1 MDDDREQWPA
11 LEAALDDEAAGG
23 AGGAG
28 SADGGG
34 EAVATVANLR
44 GILARHTRRRRR
56 LTTGIAAS
64 VLAIGLGGG
73 VAIGEV
79 VASGGQLVAEGSAP
93 STTSLAP
100 RSSASVAAP
109 RPASAPPPASEAN
122 GATYGS
128 SSSGL
133 QYTYGPAALAP
144 PAVKLAPVS
153 AAGTSSTS
161 ADCTIEG
168 CLNGAFDSR
177 LAKIFDRSAN
187 GVEVRAF
194 SVSYPVVSPLHGA
207 EDVIP
212 ACFASEQLLVEVSD
226 GGAIG
231 QVYVPSARAAKSVI
245 GYVEDQVVGA
255 EEGAPMAVVAV
266 KVGSGVTSVSASFT
280 SGAEDEMAVVDGWA
294 VLATTLAPGASA
306 RAAGA
311 QIEALD
317 SSGRIAARANIDEA
331 PGYAAPAFCVP
342 PLHGERPLPASA
354 SK

>member
-1 MDDDREQWPA
+1 LPA
-11 LEAALDDEAAGG
+11 
-23 AGGAG
+23 
-28 SADGGG
+28 
-34 EAVATVANLR
+34 
-44 GILARHTRRRRR
+44 
-56 LTTGIAAS
+56 
-64 VLAIGLGGG
+64 
-73 VAIGEV
+73 
-79 VASGGQLVAEGSAP
+79 
-93 STTSLAP
+93 
-100 RSSASVAAP
+100 
-109 RPASAPPPASEAN
+109 ASEAN
-122 GATYGS
+122 GATHAS

-133 QYTYGPAALAP
+133 QYVYGPAALSAP
-144 PAVKLAPVS
+144 ATTFGPAS
-153 AAGTSSTS
+153 ASSTAS
-161 ADCTIEG
+161 SPSDCTIEA

-187 GVEVRAF
+187 GVEIRAF

-266 KVGSGVTSVSASFT
+266 RVGSGVTAVSASFT

-294 VLATTLAPGASA
+294 VLATTLAPGVSA
-306 RAAGA
+306 TAAGA

-317 SSGRIAARANIDEA
+317 SSGQVAARADIDEA

>member
-1 MDDDREQWPA
+1 VSMDDEREQWPA

-23 AGGAG
+23 AA
-28 SADGGG
+28 SGG
-34 EAVATVANLR
+34 EGESVATVANLR

-79 VASGGQLVAEGSAP
+79 VASGGQLVAEGPMASTTTHPPSPGERASAP
-93 STTSLAP
+93 SAGPVTS
-100 RSSASVAAP
+100 
-109 RPASAPPPASEAN
+109 PASTAN
-122 GATYGS
+122 GTTHGS

-133 QYTYGPAALAP
+133 QYTYGPAALVP

-168 CLNGAFDSR
+168 CLNGAYDSR

-187 GVEVRAF
+187 GVEIRAF

-207 EDVIP
+207 ADVIP

-231 QVYVPSARAAKSVI
+231 QVYVPSARAAQSVI

-255 EEGAPMAVVAV
+255 AEGAPMAVVAV
-266 KVGSGVTSVSASFT
+266 KVGSGVTAVSASFA
-280 SGAEDEMAVVDGWA
+280 SGAADEMAVVDGWA

-317 SSGRIAARANIDEA
+317 SSGRIAARADIAEA
-331 PGYAAPAFCVP
+331 PGFATPTFCVP
-342 PLHGERPLPASA
+342 PLHGERPLPAST